1 MTLFALS
8 AVLGKRCTDD
18 GGPATEKLFLL
29 FYLLSADWD
38 TFVVCLLQSSSADP
52 AAQSSSPVTAGRYNQ
67 RNGCQYYERGE
78 NKGET
83 KKRYPIVRDTGYF
96 LLCCLPY
103 LSKMI
108 RSLGAKLLAAGC
120 YAALLAASTP
130 SASANVIGIDLGVD
144 FMKVWEIDV
153 G

>member
-1 MTLFALS
+1 MLRT
-8 AVLGKRCTDD
+8 
-18 GGPATEKLFLL
+18 
-29 FYLLSADWD
+29 
-38 TFVVCLLQSSSADP
+38 SSEEP
-52 AAQSSSPVTAGRYNQ
+52 RGR
-67 RNGCQYYERGE
+67 
-78 NKGET
+78 
-83 KKRYPIVRDTGYF
+83 KKRYPTVRDTGYF
-96 LLCCLPY
+96 ALYCLLH

-144 FMKVWEIDV
+144 FMKVQDIDR